1 MPKLCVRCELQKKKP
16 YMKPMQV
23 LELPQSI
30 LPNVWPVELDD
41 TTPVK
46 EDTVMTNDDG
56 DNETDDEIAEITSER
71 DLDKS
76 DVARPPSAPA
86 MSHDDDGDDVEH
98 NPPSEEPDAPNPAA
112 TVATSDAIEMVDRGA
127 DNPTELPETDG
138 NQDTDASSASSDGD
152 DASDLPKNADTTSD
166 SVIIVN
172 GLPSSDATPTA
183 EQLAQRLSA
192 KDMRE
197 VLKSRGLAT
206 QGTKAILAARMIENG
221 IHSMSGDTVELIE

>member
-1 MPKLCVRCELQKKKP
+1 MGFNCKLKKKKP

-41 TTPVK
+41 TTPG
-46 EDTVMTNDDG
+46 TVMTNDDG

-71 DLDKS
+71 DLEKS
-76 DVARPPSAPA
+76 DATRPPSASA

-98 NPPSEEPDAPNPAA
+98 PPSEEPDAPNPAA
-112 TVATSDAIEMVDRGA
+112 TAVTSDAIEMVERGA
-127 DNPTELPETDG
+127 DDPTEPPETDV
-138 NQDTDASSASSDGD
+138 NQDTDASSASPDGD
-152 DASDLPKNADTTSD
+152 DAPDLPKNADTTSD

-197 VLKSRGLAT
+197 ALKSRGLAT
-206 QGTKAILAARMIENG
+206 QGTKAVLAARMIENG